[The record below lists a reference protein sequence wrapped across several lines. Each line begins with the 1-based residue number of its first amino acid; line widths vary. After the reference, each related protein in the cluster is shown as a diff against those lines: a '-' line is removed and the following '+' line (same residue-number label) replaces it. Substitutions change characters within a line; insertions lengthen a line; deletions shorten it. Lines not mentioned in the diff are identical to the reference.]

1 MKKITLFLLI
11 TILANHGI
19 VYAEEFKEIVPIE
32 QRIIENAKK
41 DLSVSNNIKRPEKI
55 DDTIQEP
62 KTQKEENKQVDTQ
75 KQTTTSKAQSNDL
88 TKNNFFQDKP
98 QITKDQ
104 FTGRVLDLAQKKVG
118 NGGVVFAN
126 DETTPYTGKFALFLG
141 DFIEYTETYKD
152 GILEGPKTWYSE
164 NGNVVLEETYKDNKI
179 EGPQKA
185 YYENGKIKSVVD
197 YKNNKIVGITAYSKD
212 GKILH
217 QDNFKNGTGKWKYF
231 WSNGNILEEGQY
243 KHWVKDGVWKKYR
256 EDGQLDSVTEYK
268 NGKLVETTWN

>member
-104 FTGRVLDLAQKKVG
+104 FTGRVLDLVQKKVG
-118 NGGVVFAN
+118 NGGIVLAN